1 MKKFNFGYRKVGKVL
16 VACAVAVATFGVAN
30 VASADTWVANSPES
44 ILIAP
49 GQTTYELKLGDT
61 LWAISQKINTS
72 VEELSQMNGINL
84 VAGEEKRLSV
94 GRQIVLPGAVEKNQ
108 ADEVTSEGVVNTNLS
123 AANVNVVGASCVL
136 SVEELMDRVESVE
149 VTDGATHIKLKDGE
163 SMDDF
168 VKDLEDATKETPK
181 PVVPGAEEVPVKPF
195 DPIVPETP
203 IDATEEEPLITDK
216 GEGVTHELPKGEID
230 FPVADKVHV
239 LQNYAING
247 TFILIESNGRY
258 GVVDTGNPT
267 EFEVGTNKF
276 YDYLDTLGVEVLDF
290 VYITHFD
297 PDHYYL
303 MHNNKYEGLI
313 YDKYEVQNVYFT
325 PIEDTSIYAATE
337 QQKLILKHYED
348 INRNLSERGIP
359 VSDPNNISIGDF
371 SISVIKNGN
380 EGKNDIISNEVS
392 NVLVVEKDG
401 YTTTLLG
408 DVEGDEDN
416 AMIADKLVETGQQ
429 QDVAVLAH
437 HGFSN
442 SNTDYLLDS
451 ADFEVGI
458 GTANTDKMG
467 DKYPARYNEDWNNH
481 LNEKIEGGVLWT
493 GDGEVIVDFTDTSD
507 GIEVTQP
514 SSGAEVSLVHENGDT
529 VVENENE
536 ENGDQE

>member
-16 VACAVAVATFGVAN
+16 VACAVAVATFGIAS
-30 VASADTWVANSPES
+30 VASADTWVAKSPES
-44 ILIAP
+44 IQIVP

-72 VEELSQMNGINL
+72 VEELAQMNGINL
-84 VAGEEKRLSV
+84 LAGEEKRLSV
-94 GRQIVLPGAVEKNQ
+94 GRQIVLPGAGVSPSTVEKNQ
-108 ADEVTSEGVVNTNLS
+108 ADEVTTDGVVNTNLS
-123 AANVNVVGASCVL
+123 TANVNVVDASSAL
-136 SVEELMDRVESVE
+136 TLEELMDRVESVE
-149 VTDGATHIKLKDGE
+149 VTDGATYVKLKDGE

-168 VKDLEDATKETPK
+168 VKDLEEATKETPK
-181 PVVPGAEEVPVKPF
+181 PTV
-195 DPIVPETP
+195 
-203 IDATEEEPLITDK
+203 
-216 GEGVTHELPKGEID
+216 
-230 FPVADKVHV
+230 PVADKVHV

-276 YDYLDTLGVEVLDF
+276 YDYLDSLGVEVLDF

-325 PIEDTSIYAATE
+325 PIEDTSIYADTE

-359 VSDPNNISIGDF
+359 VSDPDNIKLGDF
-371 SISVIKNGN
+371 NIAVIKNGN
-380 EGKNDIISNEVS
+380 EGKTDIISNEVS

-467 DKYPARYNEDWNNH
+467 DKYPARYSEDWNNH